1 MTIWV
6 PEWRI
11 TVGETIYTNV
21 TDLSLTVGRTDIN
34 KQVQAGYARVN
45 LINPTNSYFDIDVTD
60 SVTIEVKNSAGT
72 YVYLFG
78 GYVSDFN
85 VGVTAP
91 TSEGFV
97 TQGTMIVMGS
107 LAKLPKY
114 LFTQSLSLDQ
124 DGDQIYTVLSNTISN
139 TWSQVAPALTWAAYT
154 PATTQ
159 WQDAENVYLGTIDRP
174 GNYDMAARS
183 AFPEDSYSVVAQIA
197 ASGLGQIYEDNQG
210 RICYADSDAR
220 TVALGISG
228 YTVVDST
235 NAVPTTIKNTLQLG
249 KIRNDVRL
257 AYGSGYSSSVSAI
270 DEVSI
275 ALYGRF
281 TEFSQSN
288 VNGAVDAA
296 AIAER
301 TIKLRSFPRESFEA
315 ISFRLDNEDLSDAD
329 RDDLIGTYFGMPVS
343 FTNLPLNMFDGQFD
357 GFVEGWTMK
366 ASPQRA
372 DITITAS
379 PTEFS
384 MVALQW
390 YAVNASEQWDTISPT
405 LTWEQA
411 IGVIA

>member
-1 MTIWV
+1 MTIWI

-11 TVGETIYTNV
+11 TVGQTIYTNV

-60 SVTIEVKNSAGT
+60 SVTIEVKNSAGV

-91 TSEGFV
+91 TTEGFV

-107 LAKLPKY
+107 LAKLPKV
-114 LFTQSLSLDQ
+114 LFTTSLSLDQ
-124 DGDQIYTVLSNTISN
+124 DGDQIYTVLKETTGNS
-139 TWSQVAPALTWAAYT
+139 WLQVAPSLTWATYDPT
-154 PATTQ
+154 VE
-159 WQDAENVYLGTIDRP
+159 WQDAEVYIGTIDRP

-197 ASGLGQIYEDNQG
+197 ASGLGQIFEDNQG
-210 RICYADSDAR
+210 RICYSDSDAR
-220 TVALGISG
+220 TIALGASG
-228 YTVVDST
+228 YTVVDSI
-235 NAVPTTIKNTLQLG
+235 NAVPSTIKNTLQLG

-257 AYGSGYSSSVSAI
+257 AYGAGYAYSVTLQ
-270 DEVSI
+270 DDVSL

-281 TEFSQSN
+281 TEFIQSN
-288 VNGAVDAA
+288 IDGAIQAA
-296 AIAER
+296 SVAER
-301 TIKLRSFPRESFEA
+301 ILKLRAFPRESLES

-343 FTNLPLNMFDGQFD
+343 FTNLPLNMFNGQFD